1 MSDSVEQGAISGA
14 TLPTLLTHAV
24 VHFGAALGLLCM
36 FAACDSWSSLTG
48 WAVALVL
55 SVLTGFVAGFATTTV
70 LHEWGHLLGAW
81 VSGGRFD
88 IPKHMSFFVYDWKFE
103 ENTLRQFYTMS
114 IAGSIGGVLSVLLLA
129 TSIVPD
135 NPGRVAVVTG
145 AVASFALGSII
156 EWPVLRRTLSS
167 GQPLEELAK
176 TDKGVLIRAL
186 MGSIA
191 VAALTFWW
199 LS

>member
-14 TLPTLLTHAV
+14 TLPTLLRHAI

-48 WAVALVL
+48 WTVALAL

-88 IPKHMSFFVYDWKFE
+88 IPRHMSFFVYDWKFE

-114 IAGSIGGVLSVLLLA
+114 IAGSIGGVLSVVLLSM
-129 TSIVPD
+129 SIVSD
-135 NPGRVAVVTG
+135 NPGRVAVLTG
-145 AVASFALGSII
+145 AVTSFALGSII
-156 EWPVLRRTLSS
+156 EWPVLRRTASS

-176 TDKGVLIRAL
+176 TDKGVLVRAL
-186 MGSIA
+186 MGSAA